1 MQGYNCARVSVSNI
15 SFSIDKEYSYQI
27 PAALPVTV
35 GSRVI
40 VPFGR
45 MNKKHEGIVTGIT
58 NYDGKIPLKPIYEII
73 DSENSLSDQD
83 ISLAQFISEKYYA
96 TLHDSIQLILPP
108 GSNLRFTEYVRLL
121 NKNYSENTAQLS
133 QLKEA
138 VINHL
143 STAGNPVLMSE
154 LEAEYKGARKIIL
167 ELKKLGILEIFE
179 ESTNSHNQKSIKMA
193 ELNDSMTEFELRDYM
208 EQFLKRAFAQKRVL
222 ELLIENGKTPI
233 VDLVAFSGASRVSIN
248 SLADKNIIT
257 ITDEFPDIDPFKAE
271 KTAGFK
277 KPELNPEQTDCIEKI
292 LENFGIFSEFL
303 IKGVTGSGKTEIYL
317 ELVEFAIKEGGDA
330 IILVPE
336 IALTPQIRQ
345 RFFNRFGKN
354 VAVLHSALSISERK
368 NQWNKIK
375 NGEVSVVVG
384 ARSAVFAPFKN
395 LKMIIVDE
403 EHETTYKSE
412 NSPRYNAKDVA
423 RYKMKKTNGILV
435 LASATPSIENFYR
448 ARTGEIELLEL
459 KNRYNNVKLP
469 NVSVVDMR
477 EELKSGNHSV
487 LSEQL
492 RAALL
497 EVQKKEE
504 KAIILLNRRGYS
516 TFVSCRDCGYVIKC
530 QKCDVALTYHSIENS
545 LKCHYCGYAENLTNV
560 CPECKSTSVRYFGSG
575 TQKLE
580 EELYKMFSDTQ
591 IIRMDNDTTS
601 TKMSHERLLKQFS
614 DQKCAILLGTQMIA
628 KGLDFKDVSLVGVIS
643 ADTNLFLGGYNG
655 SEKTFSLITQ
665 VCGRA
670 GRGDTQG
677 QAIVQ
682 TYNPDHHAI
691 IASRDQ
697 NYEKFYENEI
707 IFRKNIK
714 YPPFCEIINVI
725 FTGKDDNKILEMAE
739 GIKALLTKNVDL
751 YKERENYLA
760 MYGPTPCGISK
771 IRDKYRYHILVKC
784 KNAEAIR
791 QSFSES
797 IKELIKKN
805 SFDINV
811 SVDVNP
817 VNFL

>member
-1 MQGYNCARVSVSNI
+1 MQGFNCAKVSVGSIN
-15 SFSIDKEYSYQI
+15 FSIDKDYSYQI
-27 PAALPVTV
+27 PTALSAAVGNRVT
-35 GSRVI
+35 

-45 MNKKHEGIVTGIT
+45 MNKKHEGIITAIT
-58 NYDGKIPLKPIYEII
+58 NYDGRIPLKPIYEII
-73 DSENSLSDQD
+73 DSENLITDRE
-83 ISLAQFISEKYYA
+83 ISLARFISEKYYA
-96 TLHDSIQLILPP
+96 TMYEAIQLILPP
-108 GSNLRFTEYVRLL
+108 GSGLRFTEYVRLL
-121 NKNYSENTAQLS
+121 DGSPDGMTD
-133 QLKEA
+133 LKKA
-138 VINHL
+138 VIERL
-143 STAGNPVLMSE
+143 SSAKKPVLMSE
-154 LEAEYKGARKIIL
+154 LETEFKGVKKIIS
-167 ELKKLGILEIFE
+167 ELKVAGRLEVFE
-179 ESTNSHNQKSIKMA
+179 ESANSHNQKSIKMA
-193 ELNDSMTEFELRDYM
+193 ELSSNLQEFELRDYM
-208 EQFLKRAFAQKRVL
+208 EQFLKRAFAQKRVI
-222 ELLIENGKTPI
+222 ELLMENGKTPI
-233 VDLVAFSGASRVSIN
+233 VDLVAFSGASRHSIN
-248 SLADKNIIT
+248 LLADKSIIT
-257 ITDEFPDIDPFKAE
+257 ITDEIPDIDPFKAE
-271 KTAGFK
+271 KTTNFS
-277 KPELNPEQTDCIEKI
+277 KPELNPEQVFCLNKI
-292 LENFGIFSEFL
+292 LERFGDFAEFL

-317 ELVEFAIKEGGDA
+317 ELVEFVMNKGYEA

-345 RFFNRFGKN
+345 RFFNRFGEN

-384 ARSAVFAPFKN
+384 ARSAVFAPFKR
-395 LKMIIVDE
+395 LKLIIVDE

-412 NSPRYNAKDVA
+412 NSPRYNAKEIA
-423 RYKMKKTNGILV
+423 RYKMQEVGGTLV

-448 ARTGEIELLEL
+448 IKTGEIQLLEL
-459 KNRYNNVKLP
+459 KHRYNNVQLP
-469 NVSVVDMR
+469 DVSIIDMR
-477 EELKSGNHSV
+477 EELKNGNYSV
-487 LSEQL
+487 LSEAL
-492 RAALL
+492 KIALL
-497 EVQKKEE
+497 EVREREE
-504 KAIILLNRRGYS
+504 KAILLLNRRGYS

-545 LKCHYCGYAENLTNV
+545 LKCHYCGYTENLTSV
-560 CPECKSTSVRYFGSG
+560 CPDCKSTSVRYFGSG

-601 TKMSHERLLKQFS
+601 TKMSHERLLSQFS
-614 DQKCAILLGTQMIA
+614 SQKCAILLGTQMIA

-670 GRGDTQG
+670 GRGDTRG
-677 QAIVQ
+677 KAIVQ
-682 TYNPDHHAI
+682 TYNPDHYAI
-691 IASRDQ
+691 TASRDQ
-697 NYEKFYENEI
+697 NYEKFYQNEI

-725 FTGKDDNKILEMAE
+725 FTGKDDTKIHEAAE

-751 YKERENYLA
+751 YNERENYLA
-760 MYGPTPCGISK
+760 MYGPSPCGISK
-771 IRDKYRYHILVKC
+771 IRDKYRFHILVKC
-784 KNAEAIR
+784 KNDRSIR

-797 IKELIKKN
+797 VKELIRKN
-805 SFDINV
+805 NYDINV

>member
-1 MQGYNCARVSVSNI
+1 MLGYNCAKISVSNI
-15 SFSIDKEYSYQI
+15 NFAIDKEYAYQI
-27 PAALPVTV
+27 PAALSAAI

-40 VPFGR
+40 IPFGR
-45 MNKKHEGIVTGIT
+45 MNKKHEGIVTAIE

-73 DSENSLSDQD
+73 DDDNTISEAE
-83 ISLAQFISEKYYA
+83 ISLARFISEKYYA
-96 TLHDSIQLILPP
+96 TLYDSLMLILPP
-108 GSNLRFTEYVRLL
+108 GSNIRFTEYVKLSDG
-121 NKNYSENTAQLS
+121 NNTAPDSLTD
-133 QLKEA
+133 LKKA
-138 VINHL
+138 VISYISDAN
-143 STAGNPVLMSE
+143 APVLMSE
-154 LEAEYKGARKIIL
+154 LEKEFKGAKKIIS
-167 ELKKLGILEIFE
+167 ELKKLSILEVFE
-179 ESTNSHNQKSIKMA
+179 ESANAHNQKSLKMA
-193 ELNDSMTEFELRDYM
+193 EIILPEFKLRDYM

-222 ELLIENGKTPI
+222 ELLLENGKMPI
-233 VDLVAFSGASRVSIN
+233 VDLIAFSGASRQSIAA
-248 SLADKNIIT
+248 LEDKNIIT
-257 ITDEFPDIDPFKAE
+257 ITDEIPDISPFSSE
-271 KTAGFK
+271 KKINFT
-277 KPELNPEQTDCIEKI
+277 KPELNPEQINCVNKI
-292 LENFGIFSEFL
+292 LEKFGEFSEFL

-317 ELVEFAIKEGGDA
+317 ELVEYAIERNSEA
-330 IILVPE
+330 VILVPE

-345 RFFNRFGKN
+345 RFFNRFGDK

-368 NQWNKIK
+368 NQWHKIK

-395 LKMIIVDE
+395 LKLIIIDE

-423 RYKMKKTNGILV
+423 RYKMKQVNGTLV
-435 LASATPSIENFYR
+435 LASATPCIENFYR
-448 ARTGEIELLEL
+448 TKTGEIALLEL
-459 KNRYNNVKLP
+459 KNRYNNVELP
-469 NVSVVDMR
+469 IVSIIDMR
-477 EELKSGNHSV
+477 EELKNGNHSV
-487 LSEQL
+487 LSEEL
-492 RAALL
+492 IARLL
-497 EVQKKEE
+497 EVREKEE
-504 KAIILLNRRGYS
+504 KAILLLNRRGYS
-516 TFVSCRDCGYVIKC
+516 TFVSCRDCGCVIKC

-545 LKCHYCGYAENLTNV
+545 LKCHYCGYTENLTSV
-560 CPECKSTSVRYFGSG
+560 CPDCKSTSVRYFGSG

-601 TKMSHERLLKQFS
+601 AKMSHERLLQQFS
-614 DQKCAILLGTQMIA
+614 NQKCAILLGTQMIA

-643 ADTNLFLGGYNG
+643 ADTNLFLGSYNG

-670 GRGDTQG
+670 GRGDIQG

-697 NYEKFYENEI
+697 DYDEFYKKEI

-725 FTGKDDNKILEMAE
+725 FTGKDPEKIIEMAE

-760 MYGPTPCGISK
+760 MYGPVPCGISK
-771 IRDKYRYHILVKC
+771 IRDKHRFHILVKC
-784 KNAEAIR
+784 KSAEAIK

-805 SFDINV
+805 SYEINV

-817 VNFL
+817 VSFL